1 MLIFSISESETQTRK
16 KKKMETIADQNQY
29 LLGDIQEKLKAKAK
43 EYGMDEY
50 TWMEAWQNA
59 EQTAM
64 ETDNFKRYIK
74 DGYSWIEI
82 FEIIAFESLDN
93 L

>member
-1 MLIFSISESETQTRK
+1 
-16 KKKMETIADQNQY
+16 METIANQNQY

-43 EYGMDEY
+43 ELGMDEY

-64 ETDNFKRYIK
+64 ETDNFKRYIE

-82 FEIIAFESLDN
+82 FEIIAFESLEN
-93 L
+93 LFCEWWKL